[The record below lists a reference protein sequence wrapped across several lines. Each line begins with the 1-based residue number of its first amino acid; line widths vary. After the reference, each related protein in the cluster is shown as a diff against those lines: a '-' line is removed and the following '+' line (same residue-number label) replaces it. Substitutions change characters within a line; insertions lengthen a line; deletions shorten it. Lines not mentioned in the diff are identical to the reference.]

1 MLLVAMLAG
10 ILALVAIVVAFL
22 MRPARHSG
30 VTVLA
35 AISPAVVMLALFYS
49 LAVHM
54 HQSIGA
60 WPSSIGERDFPV
72 PLITHAYIAT
82 SYFSLLSLFS
92 IFGWPVIFLLCLLV
106 RRWRSCI
113 YYLVLYAV
121 SSLVSLGTMLL
132 APSQFLNWWWD

>member
-30 VTVLA
+30 VAVLA

-54 HQSIGA
+54 HQSLGA
-60 WPSSIGERDFPV
+60 WPSSIG
-72 PLITHAYIAT
+72 
-82 SYFSLLSLFS
+82 
-92 IFGWPVIFLLCLLV
+92 
-106 RRWRSCI
+106 
-113 YYLVLYAV
+113 
-121 SSLVSLGTMLL
+121 
-132 APSQFLNWWWD
+132 